1 MLELIRRYRALFSI
15 VFVISAI
22 GMVVSMF
29 GAQDG
34 SLMGGS
40 SMMGAESVAR
50 VEGED
55 IPTRELV
62 NVLGREYERM
72 EGLIQ
77 QQAKGAQSPEQAQ
90 MIRQI
95 MMSQL
100 NPSQV
105 LQRIVY
111 QRFVYST
118 ALKLGI
124 RSAPESVTEMIRE
137 IPEFQKEGRFDP
149 VLYRQMVARPA
160 LFEEDL
166 RKQVA
171 STLLQ
176 KIFDSSLRVVSKA
189 EIENQNWLDRKIIFE
204 VVTLTPDAIGPIALP
219 SVDDLETFKKA
230 TDTEA
235 RLQSYFNKNIDQF
248 KKAEEV
254 RARHILV
261 KSGSDKDIQKI
272 AQEIREE
279 KITFEEAAKKYSEDA
294 SNAGQ
299 GGDLGYF
306 ARGMMVPEFEKVAF
320 EMKKPN
326 DISDAVKTQF
336 GEHLIQF
343 IDRHA
348 ASAKTL
354 ADVRE
359 EILPKVWQE
368 QQRQARLDALVKDWS
383 AKSTGPSEKDLQAY
397 KLKWEKQAAWS
408 PKDPYLAA
416 LGNIDAQLE
425 PLLRLT
431 KEQPFL
437 AKPLPRGDSLVLV
450 RFVSE
455 ETPQAEGDPKPGSEG
470 VLVGEEKVS
479 TAYEHFFKTR
489 YEEAEKKKK
498 IFISQDRVAEISK
511 SFQAQQL

>member
-40 SMMGAESVAR
+40 SMMGSESVAR

-72 EGLIQ
+72 EGLIE

-160 LFEEDL
+160 LFEDDL

-176 KIFDSSLRVVSKA
+176 KTFDSSLRVVSKS
-189 EIENQNWLDRKIIFE
+189 EIENQKWLDRKIVFE
-204 VVTLTPDAIGPIALP
+204 VVTLTPDAIGQIAAP
-219 SVDDLETFKKA
+219 NAADL
-230 TDTEA
+230 
-235 RLQSYFNKNIDQF
+235 
-248 KKAEEV
+248 
-254 RARHILV
+254 
-261 KSGSDKDIQKI
+261 KSGSDKNIQKI
-272 AQEIREE
+272 AQEIREG

-320 EMKKPN
+320 EMKNPN
-326 DISDAVKTQF
+326 EISDAVKTQF

-343 IDRHA
+343 VDRHA
-348 ASAKTL
+348 ATAKTL

-368 QQRQARLDALVKDWS
+368 QQRQARLDALVKEWS
-383 AKSTGPSEKDLQAY
+383 SKPTGPSEKDLQAY

-416 LGNIDAQLE
+416 LGNIDTQLE
-425 PLLRLT
+425 PLLRLS

-455 ETPQAEGDPKPGSEG
+455 ETPKVEGDPKPGSEG

-489 YEEAEKKKK
+489 YEDAEKKKK
-498 IFISQDRVAEISK
+498 IYISQDRVAEISK